1 MLTIVPCRAVIH
13 IAPRWILRRL
23 QNDFAMAEAGSLVF
37 IIDDDADIREALC
50 ALLETVKLRALTF
63 ASATEFLASKRPEG
77 PCCIVLDVRLP
88 GLGGLE
94 FQRRLTQ
101 ENIQIPVI
109 FITGHGD
116 IPMSVRAMK
125 AGAVEFLS
133 KPINEQEFLDAVQTA
148 LERDSLRLE
157 AEREVAELRARHRS
171 LTARERQIMASLV
184 AGQVNKQIAGELAI
198 SEVTIRL
205 HRLQVMRKMQ
215 VGSLAQLIRVAD
227 RIKSP

>member
-1 MLTIVPCRAVIH
+1 
-13 IAPRWILRRL
+13 L
-23 QNDFAMAEAGSLVF
+23 QNDFAMAEAGSLVI

-50 ALLETVKLRALTF
+50 ALLETVKLRAVTF
-63 ASATEFLASKRPEG
+63 ASATEFLASKRPDG

-171 LTARERQIMASLV
+171 LTARERQIMESLV

-227 RIKSP
+227 RIRGP